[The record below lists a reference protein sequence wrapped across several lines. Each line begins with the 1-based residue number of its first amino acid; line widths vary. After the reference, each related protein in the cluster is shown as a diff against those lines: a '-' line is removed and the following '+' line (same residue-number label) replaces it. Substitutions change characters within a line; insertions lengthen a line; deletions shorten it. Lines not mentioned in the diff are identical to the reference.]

1 MVTKYLCQNWHIDVI
16 ILFFLIILQTC
27 SLIVAKY
34 PEFEK
39 NEHWTNNRVLIIC
52 YIVGDNYYK
61 Y

>member
-1 MVTKYLCQNWHIDVI
+1 MVTKYLCQKWHIDVI

-34 PEFEK
+34 PEFAI
-39 NEHWTNNRVLIIC
+39 EHWTNNRVLIIS
-52 YIVGDNYYK
+52 YIVGDNYHK